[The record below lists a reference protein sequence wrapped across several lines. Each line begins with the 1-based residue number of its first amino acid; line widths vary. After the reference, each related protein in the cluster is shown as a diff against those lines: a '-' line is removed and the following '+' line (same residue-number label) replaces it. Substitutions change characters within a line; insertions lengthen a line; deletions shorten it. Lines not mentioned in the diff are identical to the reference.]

1 MPFAT
6 NAGVRVHWQEQGAG
20 TPLLLIMGHRFSGEM
35 WWPVL
40 PAVTS
45 RHRVLWFD
53 NRGTGESDSPA
64 TASVAEMVGD
74 ALAVMDAA
82 GVEKAHVFG
91 VSMGGGIAQH
101 LVLVAPDRVTSL
113 ILGCTAI
120 KTVVAKVPK
129 AREAIMLRLP
139 KALYRPLAGKA
150 LYGTKAPAEAV
161 ARDIAMLKKDKFTP
175 HGVAAQSAGVA
186 EFMMTLED
194 AARIN
199 VPTLVQHGTADP
211 VVSFRAGEQIAQTIP
226 GARLSAIADAGHN
239 YLIADIDGINH
250 EILEFLAG
258 VDAAAKASTGG

>member
-6 NAGVRVHWQEQGAG
+6 NNGVRIHWQRQGEG

-40 PAVTS
+40 PAVTP
-45 RHRVLWFD
+45 RHRVVWFD

-74 ALAVMDAA
+74 ALAVMDSA
-82 GVEKAHVFG
+82 GVDRAHVFG
-91 VSMGGGIAQH
+91 VSMGGGIAQQ
-101 LVLVAPDRVTSL
+101 LTLTAPDRVTSL

-120 KTVVAKVPK
+120 KTEVAKAPK
-129 AREAIMLRLP
+129 TREAILLWLP

-150 LYGTKAPAEAV
+150 LYGTKAPADAV
-161 ARDIAMLKKDKFTP
+161 AKDVAVLKKDKFTP
-175 HGVAAQSAGVA
+175 RGVAAQSAGVA
-186 EFMMTLED
+186 EFTMIVGD

-211 VVSFRAGEQIAQTIP
+211 VVPFIAGKQIAQTIP
-226 GARLSAIADAGHN
+226 GARLSAIADAGYN
-239 YLIADIDGINH
+239 
-250 EILEFLAG
+250 
-258 VDAAAKASTGG
+258 T

>member
-6 NAGVRVHWQEQGAG
+6 NAGVRIHWQEKGEG

-40 PAVTS
+40 PAVTP
-45 RHRVLWFD
+45 RRRVVWFD

-91 VSMGGGIAQH
+91 VSMGGGIAQQ
-101 LVLVAPDRVTSL
+101 LALTAPNRVTSL

-120 KTVVAKVPK
+120 KAEVTKAQK

-139 KALYRPLAGKA
+139 KSLYRPLAGKA

-161 ARDIAMLKKDKFTP
+161 AKDIAMLKRT
-175 HGVAAQSAGVA
+175 SSRRA
-186 EFMMTLED
+186 ESP
-194 AARIN
+194 R
-199 VPTLVQHGTADP
+199 
-211 VVSFRAGEQIAQTIP
+211 SRRASP
-226 GARLSAIADAGHN
+226 SSR
-239 YLIADIDGINH
+239 
-250 EILEFLAG
+250 
-258 VDAAAKASTGG
+258 

>member
-6 NAGVRVHWQEQGAG
+6 NNGVRIHWRAQGEG

-40 PAVTS
+40 PAVTP
-45 RHRVLWFD
+45 RHRVVWFD

-74 ALAVMDAA
+74 ALAVMDAS

-91 VSMGGGIAQH
+91 VSMGGGVAQQ
-101 LVLVAPDRVTSL
+101 LALTAPDRVTSL

-120 KTVVAKVPK
+120 KTDVAKVRK
-129 AREAIMLRLP
+129 AREAITLRLP
-139 KALYRPLAGKA
+139 KALYRPLVGKA
-150 LYGTKAPAEAV
+150 LYGTKAPVEAV
-161 ARDIAMLKKDKFTP
+161 AQDVAMLKKDRFTP
-175 HGVAAQSAGVA
+175 RGVAAQSAGVA
-186 EFMMTLED
+186 EFTMTLED

-211 VVSFRAGEQIAQTIP
+211 VVPFIAGEQIARTIP
-226 GARLSAIADAGHN
+226 GARMSAIADAGHN

-250 EILEFLAG
+250 EVVEFLAG
-258 VDAAAKASTGG
+258 VDAAADA